1 MTSSY
6 NYNSTYDVVEHSYSA
21 LALHVWDR
29 WKAKATCAV
38 RQYLRTGR
46 LFSHSLYFPT
56 QGAWIDH
63 DYVPQVMPMV
73 TMSSLIYSIS
83 VWPHSIFTHSDLV
96 TV

>member
-6 NYNSTYDVVEHSYSA
+6 NYNSTYDVIEHSYSA

-29 WKAKATCAV
+29 WKARATYAV

-46 LFSHSLYFPT
+46 PFSPSLYFPT

-63 DYVPQVMPMV
+63 DYVPQVMSMV
-73 TMSSLIYSIS
+73 NRSL
-83 VWPHSIFTHSDLV
+83 
-96 TV
+96 